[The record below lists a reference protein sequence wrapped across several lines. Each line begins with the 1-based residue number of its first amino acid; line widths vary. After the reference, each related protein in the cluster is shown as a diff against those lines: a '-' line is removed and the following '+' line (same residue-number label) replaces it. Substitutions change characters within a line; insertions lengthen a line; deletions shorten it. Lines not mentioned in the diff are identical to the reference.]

1 MSEPITKNTRLK
13 IEDDLT
19 AALSGDTLKNALD
32 YVAYLKA
39 NGVLPETPDSN
50 VFEGADGF
58 VCVLCVFPVENIPS
72 WFIFMGGYDCALCGN
87 KYQDYPIDGQLKE
100 FAWSHVKTCCN
111 FTSNGK
117 YCGCGF
123 QPGRRIKLF
132 GKTFDNVCTSVL
144 EIQNPD
150 AEALELV
157 KKLSDVW
164 RQTNIDAAKKDKATL
179 SELKEN
185 EWPCVKGIGAHTGR
199 PLGKTY
205 TESLNVEFTITSR
218 RRYPNDAAIA
228 FSGGGWVPATW
239 EQVPA
244 ALRLSSTSRFEACK
258 GPAEGWT
265 AVETLRYQV
274 HVTYYVKMSINVTA
288 NTYSV
293 TVWMLDTSG
302 EKDTPY
308 CIAVDFPFRAG
319 TGDPA
324 IPAIPA
330 IDTIYL
336 GQDFGACV
344 IRDFKVIGGE

>member
-1 MSEPITKNTRLK
+1 MPEQHNENTHLK
-13 IEDDLT
+13 IEELIRSELT
-19 AALSGDTLKNALD
+19 GDVQKNALD

-39 NGVLPETPDSN
+39 SGILPETLDSN
-50 VFEGADGF
+50 VFGYPDEF

-72 WFIFMGGYDCALCGN
+72 WFIFMGNCDCALCGN
-87 KYQDYPIDGQLKE
+87 EYQDYPIDEKLKK
-100 FAWSHVKTCCN
+100 FAWSQVKTCCN

-144 EIQNPD
+144 AIQNPD
-150 AEALELV
+150 GEALELT

-164 RQTNIDAAKKDKATL
+164 RRTNAAAAKKDKAAL
-179 SELKEN
+179 RKLKEN

-199 PLGKTY
+199 PLGKIY

-218 RRYPNDAAIA
+218 RRYPNDAAVG
-228 FSGGGWVPATW
+228 FSGGEWIPASW

-244 ALRLSSTSRFEACK
+244 ALRLGSTSRFEASK
-258 GPAEGWT
+258 GPAEDWT
-265 AVETLRYQV
+265 AVETLRYQA
-274 HVTYYVKMSINVTA
+274 HMTYFVEMSINITD
-288 NTYSV
+288 NTYST
-293 TVWMLDTSG
+293 TVWMLDANG

-308 CIAVDFPFRAG
+308 RIAKDFPFRAG

-324 IPAIPA
+324 IPRITA

-336 GQDFGACV
+336 GPNPGAFIV
-344 IRDFKVIGGE
+344 RDFKVVGGE